1 MINLK
6 TTFETLKEQFEEFE
20 KEIERNLLIIT
31 SELYTDE
38 NGITYCVRL
47 TESRERLEEIV
58 IKAMENNE
66 IDITVRQNIILA
78 AFEIGYKEAVE
89 EIKKDFYI
97 KAKEEEE

>member
-1 MINLK
+1 MNDL
-6 TTFETLKEQFEEFE
+6 
-20 KEIERNLLIIT
+20 EIK
-31 SELYTDE
+31 
-38 NGITYCVRL
+38 G
-47 TESRERLEEIV
+47 
-58 IKAMENNE
+58 MENNE